1 MGRKVTIAI
10 FSFFVMLMQ
19 AASVCRGENDES
31 LRPHGS
37 CANLNSANKILQC
50 AIQNHP
56 LIQVIKTDIE
66 ARSHRIGVARQMPN
80 PELEVEGVKK
90 AGDGMT
96 SELNLLHTFELGRK
110 RSARVSLARARKT
123 ASEIELLRK
132 RESIAVRTVLDLYR
146 MRQITAELDVVEES
160 RETFES
166 IREQY
171 EKLGRLNPEQQVSIA
186 IFNLAQEQNA
196 LKEAALRNEVE
207 GIASK
212 LQFIL
217 GAPVTFSVD
226 VLPKLKSDWPDLG
239 VVELGGSA
247 IQEIENNITIAKG
260 NYAQA
265 RGRSWPDL
273 AIGPKVEIDT
283 GTFDEQLYGL
293 ALALPLPLYQTNK
306 SGRAAA
312 LQGVRREELFSTYAR
327 SDLEREVKYL
337 HLVYRRCALAVL
349 RALER
354 KEIIAQH
361 TELHKLLKRGV
372 ISASLVIEL
381 HRQLLE
387 YFDTLHV
394 QELQGVEA
402 LWKLYALQ
410 GTIFE
415 EEIR

>member
-10 FSFFVMLMQ
+10 FSFLVVLMQ

-50 AIQNHP
+50 AIRNHP
-56 LIQVIKTDIE
+56 LLQVIKTDIE
-66 ARSHRIGVARQMPN
+66 AQSHRIGVARQVPN
-80 PELEVEGVKK
+80 PELQVEGVKK

-110 RSARVSLARARKT
+110 RSARVSLARARKIR
-123 ASEIELLRK
+123 SEIALLRE
-132 RESIAVRTVLDLYR
+132 RESIAVRTVLNLYR
-146 MRQITAELDVVEES
+146 MRQITAELDVVGES

-171 EKLGRLNPEQQVSIA
+171 GKLGRLNPEQQVSIA

-196 LKEAALRNEVE
+196 LKEAALRNELDR
-207 GIASK
+207 ITST

-226 VLPKLKSDWPDLG
+226 VLPKLKSNWPDLA
-239 VVELGGSA
+239 VMELGGAA
-247 IQEIENNITIAKG
+247 IQEIENNISIAKG
-260 NYAQA
+260 SYAQA
-265 RGRSWPDL
+265 RGRSWPNL
-273 AIGPKVEIDT
+273 AIGPKVEIAT
-283 GTFDEQLYGL
+283 GMFDEQLYGL
-293 ALALPLPLYQTNK
+293 ALVLPVPLYQTNS

-312 LQGVRREELFSTYAR
+312 WQGVRREQLFSTYAR
-327 SDLEREVKYL
+327 ANWERETQYL

-349 RALER
+349 RTLER

-361 TELHKLLKRGV
+361 AELHELLKRGV

-387 YFDTLHV
+387 YFDRLHV

-410 GTIFE
+410 GTILE